1 MNKTTLE
8 HLQHLRQDIQQIE
21 DRLALLRVAWVKGSP
36 GMKRYIV
43 SVAKVSKEEL
53 ARLKVKLDKNAALDK
68 QLTVRV

>member
-1 MNKTTLE
+1 
-8 HLQHLRQDIQQIE
+8 
-21 DRLALLRVAWVKGSP
+21 VVWVKASP
-36 GMKRYIV
+36 GQKRYIV

>member
-21 DRLALLRVAWVKGSP
+21 DRLALLRVVWVKASP
-36 GMKRYIV
+36 GQKRYIV